1 MPVKKKSAAPA
12 AAEPKA
18 TKKAR
23 PAGTPKPKSAKPAR
37 KAKASPAERRPTHDE
52 IADRAYA
59 LFRERG
65 GNAFE
70 NWIEAERLV
79 RAGK

>member
-1 MPVKKKSAAPA
+1 MPAKKTKAAPRSSAPATKEKAAAKAPA
-12 AAEPKA
+12 AKA
-18 TKKAR
+18 TKPGKRAAATKR
-23 PAGTPKPKSAKPAR
+23 D
-37 KAKASPAERRPTHDE
+37 PTHDE

-70 NWIEAERLV
+70 NWIEAERLL